1 MELVKASK
9 MHLYLVSF
17 GRYLRYQCGGI
28 CWKRGE
34 SSFVGWVVGS
44 SLTLSYV
51 RISGFP
57 HWMPGSLGFPT
68 ISVVLLKVRKS
79 RSQHRHQ
86 SIFWSFSAVW
96 ALLWTGKNPVY
107 HRFLSL
113 RFQGKDFGRIQ
124 LLQTSIWH
132 CDETTTVNRWEMITG
147 IYCVVRLC
155 LTRFKG

>member
-96 ALLWTGKNPVY
+96 ALLWLRKIQFTIASCPCDFKVKILAGYSCCRHQYDIAMRQQLSTGEKW
-107 HRFLSL
+107 
-113 RFQGKDFGRIQ
+113 
-124 LLQTSIWH
+124 LQEFIVLY
-132 CDETTTVNRWEMITG
+132 DYV
-147 IYCVVRLC
+147 
-155 LTRFKG
+155 